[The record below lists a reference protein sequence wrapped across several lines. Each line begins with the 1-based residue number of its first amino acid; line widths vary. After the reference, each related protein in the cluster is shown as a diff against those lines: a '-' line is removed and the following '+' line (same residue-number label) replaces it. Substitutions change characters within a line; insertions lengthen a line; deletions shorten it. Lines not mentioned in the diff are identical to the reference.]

1 MKHIPMIMTR
11 PAGSNTRFVDRLS
24 PEVRARLRIIRSP
37 LIEIRG
43 QDATFEIGPQD
54 ASILTSENGVR
65 FAPPGRGRRAYCVG
79 QRTTRAAMSK
89 GWDAVCAG
97 VDADGLVAHL
107 TSIKPS
113 GTLHHISGVHVRG
126 RIPERLQAA
135 GLTVRQTPVYDQIL
149 LPFTQEALAC
159 LKQDQLVLVP
169 LFSPRTARHFA
180 ASAPRGARLFVVAM
194 SDAVAEAWKDSGRSE
209 VVVAAEPTA
218 RSMIEAIE
226 KRAFEISLG

>member
-1 MKHIPMIMTR
+1 MIMTR

-43 QDATFEIGPQD
+43 READVDIGAQDTAMF
-54 ASILTSENGVR
+54 TSENGIR
-65 FAPPGRGRRAYCVG
+65 FAPPGEGRRAYCVG
-79 QRTTRAAMSK
+79 TLTTRAAAMK

-107 TSIKPS
+107 MSIKPP
-113 GTLHHISGVHVRG
+113 GLLHHLSGVHVRG
-126 RIPERLQAA
+126 RIPERLREA
-135 GLTVRQTPVYDQIL
+135 GFSVEQTPLYDQIL
-149 LPFTQEALAC
+149 LPLTAEAMDC
-159 LKQDQLVLVP
+159 LTQDQPVLVP

-180 ASAPRGARLFVVAM
+180 TMAPRGAELHIVAM
-194 SDAVAEAWKDSGRSE
+194 SAAVAEAWRQRGRSQ
-209 VVVAAEPTA
+209 VVMAAAPTA
-218 RSMIEAIE
+218 QSMLEAIE